1 MIAFARNK
9 GSDRILTVI
18 NRGDYDY
25 TYALPYDWR
34 AAKGLMGVMP
44 WEGCL
49 TMPPLS
55 CAVLGL
61 GGWME
66 QCRTMAAYDN
76 QRSKAIRFHSLF
88 QLFHYLFRI
97 LYPVIL
103 VYTRSRAAAHG

>member
-1 MIAFARNK
+1 MVRRACPALADGEFEPVWSEGGMIAFARNK

-34 AAKGLMGVMP
+34 AAKGLMGVLP

-66 QCRTMAAYDN
+66 Q
-76 QRSKAIRFHSLF
+76 
-88 QLFHYLFRI
+88 
-97 LYPVIL
+97 V
-103 VYTRSRAAAHG
+103 